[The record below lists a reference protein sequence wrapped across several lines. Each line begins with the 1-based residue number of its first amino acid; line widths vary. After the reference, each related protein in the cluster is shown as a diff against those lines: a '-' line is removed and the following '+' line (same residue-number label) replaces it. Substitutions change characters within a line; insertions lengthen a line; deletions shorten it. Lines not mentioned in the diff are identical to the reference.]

1 MTDSG
6 RSLGRQISELLE
18 LMRQYGPEDV
28 AGTIEK
34 AAAVPEISASRRP
47 SSCSPIW
54 SWIPPGPSSAD
65 SSTRVCRRSPAS
77 RCVAGGH
84 PRAVAQRRAIRLWSL
99 HCICLG
105 NQAVQTERRLA
116 EPGTRAMMGKTPELS
131 NRLRCEDGGQ
141 RFTALLLAA
150 SLPRWQVAPESVA

>member
-1 MTDSG
+1 MAWARRSFSSLREKPPAPAGDEGALPDRDSHRRAALCNGNHLRDGLCSRSLVEAHLRHMTDSG

-84 PRAVAQRRAIRLWSL
+84 PRAVAQR
-99 HCICLG
+99 
-105 NQAVQTERRLA
+105 
-116 EPGTRAMMGKTPELS
+116 
-131 NRLRCEDGGQ
+131 
-141 RFTALLLAA
+141 
-150 SLPRWQVAPESVA
+150 